1 MVIVPHDIKDSKDQ
15 VKCIKH
21 VESDQEVVEA
31 NLLLKINDLEL
42 SKSSCRASS
51 DLVTFLKRTKIE
63 SVLPMKPKP
72 ANMNIKAP
80 GNKC

>member
-31 NLLLKINDLEL
+31 NLLLN
-42 SKSSCRASS
+42 
-51 DLVTFLKRTKIE
+51 
-63 SVLPMKPKP
+63 
-72 ANMNIKAP
+72 
-80 GNKC
+80 NK

>member
-1 MVIVPHDIKDSKDQ
+1 MLVVIVPHDIKDSKDQ

-42 SKSSCRASS
+42 SKSSCRGSHP
-51 DLVTFLKRTKIE
+51 LIW
-63 SVLPMKPKP
+63 LPS
-72 ANMNIKAP
+72 
-80 GNKC
+80 

>member
-1 MVIVPHDIKDSKDQ
+1 MLVVIVPHDIKDSKDQ

-42 SKSSCRASS
+42 SKSSCRASHH
-51 DLVTFLKRTKIE
+51 LIW
-63 SVLPMKPKP
+63 LPS
-72 ANMNIKAP
+72 
-80 GNKC
+80 